1 MEAQGLK
8 HYLRL
13 QSRAVSRVVRK
24 NNELSF
30 NAMLA
35 FAAGFLTCVAMEML
49 VWWALVDD
57 HQESTA

>member
-1 MEAQGLK
+1 
-8 HYLRL
+8 
-13 QSRAVSRVVRK
+13 VRK